1 LDPGEYL
8 YWANLGD
15 SNRRTGH
22 LADATEAY
30 RKGMDLA
37 LVELKDNPRLG
48 LTRAFVACF
57 AARLGDLKRGQ
68 DEIRQALQLSPSD
81 NKVIRMAVLA
91 YEAMGQRDQAIQV
104 LSGATPELFEELDR
118 QPDLADFRQDTR
130 FKQVVAQIERG
141 R

>member
-1 LDPGEYL
+1 M
-8 YWANLGD
+8 AKN
-15 SNRRTGH
+15 SSV
-22 LADATEAY
+22 AY
-30 RKGMDLA
+30 
-37 LVELKDNPRLG
+37 
-48 LTRAFVACF
+48 F
-57 AARLGDLKRGQ
+57 AARLGDSIRAE
-68 DEIRQALQLSPSD
+68 DEISQALQLSPSD